1 MRIVIIG
8 AVAAGTSAAT
18 EIRRNSKETEII
30 IYEKDKYISYAGCGM
45 PFYISNE
52 VNEFIS
58 VVPRDAE
65 FFKEKHNIDINIEH
79 EVLYVNPESKTLKVK
94 NLLTGDIF
102 EDSYDKLVISTGA
115 FSVKPDLKGSDS
127 KNVFLL
133 RNINDMNDIKNFIEA
148 EKPKSAVIIGS
159 GFIGLEMCESFKQL
173 GMDVTLIARSKIA
186 KGIDN
191 DMSSYI
197 EEHLREKGVKVYSNT
212 NTMEIGDQGV
222 VIGDGSII
230 KADIV
235 LLATGIKPNTALAK
249 SMGVE
254 LGVTGAIKVD
264 KHMRTNIEDVYSCG
278 DCIEMFNTVNDKPVY
293 RPLGSTANKT
303 GTIAGSNVAGI
314 NEEFRGILGTGI
326 FRVFDITVGMTGLS
340 EEEAVKSGYNVSVSI
355 DKRPN
360 KPEYMGGRP
369 ILIKA
374 VAEKESGRL
383 LGAQLIGYEGTDRR
397 LDVLVAAIT
406 LKARAEDLMHLDLAY
421 SPPYSTPRDPLYYTG
436 AKLRAKEFRNSGGRS

>member
-18 EIRRNSKETEII
+18 EIRRNNKEAEII
-30 IYEKDKYISYAGCGM
+30 IYEKDRYISYAGCGI

-52 VNEFIS
+52 VNDFSS
-58 VVPRDAE
+58 VVPRDAK

-79 EVLYVNPESKTLKVK
+79 EVLSVDPENKTLKVK
-94 NLLTGDIF
+94 NLLTGNIF
-102 EDSYDKLVISTGA
+102 EDCYDKLVISTGA
-115 FSVKPDLKGSDS
+115 FSVMPPDLKGSDRG
-127 KNVFLL
+127 NVFLL
-133 RNINDMNDIKNFIEA
+133 RNIHHMNEIKNFIET
-148 EKPKSAVIIGS
+148 ERPKSAVIIGS
-159 GFIGLEMCESFKQL
+159 GFIGLEMCESFKHL
-173 GMDVTLIARSKIA
+173 GMDVSIIARSKIA
-186 KGIDN
+186 KGIDQ
-191 DMSSYI
+191 DMSVFI
-197 EEHLREKGVKVYSNT
+197 EEYLREKGVNVYSNT
-212 NTMEIGDQGV
+212 KTLEINNQGV
-222 VIGDGSII
+222 VISGGTII
-230 KADIV
+230 KADMV

-278 DCIEMFNTVNDKPVY
+278 DCIEVYNAVDNKPVY

-303 GTIAGSNVAGI
+303 GTIAGSNISGI
-314 NEEFRGILGTGI
+314 NEEFKGILGTGV

-340 EEEAVKSGYNVSVSI
+340 EEEAVKSGYNVVSSI

-360 KPEYMGGRP
+360 KPEYMGGKP
-369 ILIKA
+369 IIIKA

-397 LDVLVAAIT
+397 LDVMVAAIT
-406 LKARAEDLMHLDLAY
+406 LKAKAEDLMHLDLSY

-436 AKLRAKEFRNSGGRS
+436 AKLKSK

>member
-18 EIRRNSKETEII
+18 EIRRNNKEAEII
-30 IYEKDKYISYAGCGM
+30 IYDKDGYISYAGCGM
-45 PFYISNE
+45 PFYISGE
-52 VNEFIS
+52 VENFS
-58 VVPRDAE
+58 DVVPRDAK
-65 FFKEKHNIDINIEH
+65 FFKEKHNIDINIVH
-79 EVLYVNPESKTLKVK
+79 EVLSVNPDNKTLKVK
-94 NLLTGDIF
+94 NLLTGDIL
-102 EDSYDKLVISTGA
+102 EDSYDKLIISTGA
-115 FSVKPDLKGSDS
+115 FSVMPDLKGSDRE
-127 KNVFLL
+127 NVFLL
-133 RNINDMNDIKNFIEA
+133 RNINDMNGIKNFIEA
-148 EKPKSAVIIGS
+148 KKPKSAVIIGS
-159 GFIGLEMCESFKQL
+159 GFIGLEMCEGFKHL
-173 GMDVTLIARSKIA
+173 GMDVSIVARSKIA

-191 DMSSYI
+191 DMYSYI
-197 EEHLREKGVKVYSNT
+197 EEHLKEKGVNVYT
-212 NTMEIGDQGV
+212 NTKTMGINDQGV

-235 LLATGIKPNTALAK
+235 LLATGVKPNTALAK

-278 DCIEMFNTVNDKPVY
+278 DCIEVFNTINDKPVY

-303 GTIAGSNVAGI
+303 GTIAGRNVLGI
-314 NEEFRGILGTGI
+314 NEEFKGVLGTGI

-355 DKRPN
+355 DKKPN

-369 ILIKA
+369 IVIKA

-406 LKARAEDLMHLDLAY
+406 LNASAEDLMHFDLAY

-436 AKLRAKEFRNSGGRS
+436 AKLRAKK

>member
-18 EIRRNSKETEII
+18 EIRRNNKEAEII
-30 IYEKDKYISYAGCGM
+30 IYDKDGYISYAGCGM
-45 PFYISNE
+45 PFYISGE
-52 VNEFIS
+52 VENFS
-58 VVPRDAE
+58 DVVPRDAK
-65 FFKEKHNIDINIEH
+65 FFKEKHNIDINIVH
-79 EVLYVNPESKTLKVK
+79 EVLSVNPDNKTLKVK
-94 NLLTGDIF
+94 NLLTGDIL
-102 EDSYDKLVISTGA
+102 EDSYDKLIISTGA
-115 FSVKPDLKGSDS
+115 FSVMPDLKGSDRE
-127 KNVFLL
+127 NVFLL
-133 RNINDMNDIKNFIEA
+133 RNINDMNGIKNFIEA
-148 EKPKSAVIIGS
+148 KKPKSAVIIGS
-159 GFIGLEMCESFKQL
+159 GFIGLEMCESFKHL
-173 GMDVTLIARSKIA
+173 GMDVSIVARSKIA

-191 DMSSYI
+191 DMYSYI
-197 EEHLREKGVKVYSNT
+197 EEHLKEKGVNVYTNT
-212 NTMEIGDQGV
+212 KTMEINDQGV

-235 LLATGIKPNTALAK
+235 LLATGVKPNTALAK

-278 DCIEMFNTVNDKPVY
+278 DCIEIFNTINDKPVY

-303 GTIAGSNVAGI
+303 GTIAGRNVLGI
-314 NEEFRGILGTGI
+314 NDEFKGVLGTGI

-355 DKRPN
+355 DKKPN

-369 ILIKA
+369 IVIKA

-406 LKARAEDLMHLDLAY
+406 LNASAEDLMHFDLAY

-436 AKLRAKEFRNSGGRS
+436 AKLRAKK

>member
-18 EIRRNSKETEII
+18 EIRRNNKEAEII
-30 IYEKDKYISYAGCGM
+30 IYDKDGYISYAGCGM
-45 PFYISNE
+45 PFYISGE
-52 VNEFIS
+52 VENFS
-58 VVPRDAE
+58 DVVPRDAK
-65 FFKEKHNIDINIEH
+65 FFKEKHNIEINIVH
-79 EVLYVNPESKTLKVK
+79 EVLSVNPDNKTLKVK
-94 NLLTGDIF
+94 NLLTGDIL
-102 EDSYDKLVISTGA
+102 EDSYDKLIISTGA
-115 FSVKPDLKGSDS
+115 FSVMPDLKGSDRE
-127 KNVFLL
+127 NVFLL
-133 RNINDMNDIKNFIEA
+133 RNINDMNGIKNFIEA
-148 EKPKSAVIIGS
+148 KKPKSAVIIGS
-159 GFIGLEMCESFKQL
+159 GFIGLEMCEGFKHL
-173 GMDVTLIARSKIA
+173 GMDVSIVARSKIA

-191 DMSSYI
+191 DMYSYI
-197 EEHLREKGVKVYSNT
+197 EEHLKEKGVNVYT
-212 NTMEIGDQGV
+212 NTKTMGINDQGV

-235 LLATGIKPNTALAK
+235 LLATGVKPNTALAK

-278 DCIEMFNTVNDKPVY
+278 DCIEVFNTINDKPVY

-303 GTIAGSNVAGI
+303 GTIAGRNVLGI
-314 NEEFRGILGTGI
+314 NEEFKGVLGTGI

-355 DKRPN
+355 DKKPN

-369 ILIKA
+369 IVIKA

-406 LKARAEDLMHLDLAY
+406 LNASAEDLMHFDLAY

-436 AKLRAKEFRNSGGRS
+436 AKLRAKK